1 MHQPATPLNKQDA
14 VTSPDD
20 RIEQHK
26 LVRKLVSIAIV
37 AGAVLITL
45 YVWSTV
51 ERHPR
56 TDDAAARANVVG
68 IVPRARGQIVKLAV
82 QDNQLVK
89 QGDLLFEIDPAD
101 YEQALDKAKS
111 ALAALDQQIEVG
123 RAQDEELKFGVKA
136 AEAGV
141 QRATAQLKQ
150 SGDTLHRLEPLLPK
164 HFATAEQVDEARTK
178 VAVAAQE
185 VAAEEQKLNQARA
198 QLSQLQTLLAQR
210 PGAVAAVKQ
219 AELDLSYCKV
229 TAPFDGRVIN
239 LNISGGAYA
248 SVGVPVFSLLDTT
261 KWYVVANFRERE
273 LRHMAP
279 GSPATVY
286 LVSAPNQRFRGKVQ
300 GIGWAVKPRG
310 RDRSTARRCAVCE
323 TRTELGPGR
332 ATFSRADRSRKSRS
346 RPFPHGRVRG
356 RDHQRSAAEIIRSRR
371 DVPRGANRDRFRLVL
386 AGSDASWRRRAGA
399 KSRTAIIVAGAVLC
413 VIISMTLQ
421 VPELSV
427 SAYMVFFVSKE
438 NKHLTTLTGL
448 LGFIGATIGIGGTLL
463 LYKFTYG
470 HPELRIPG
478 MAIALFLGMWL
489 SRVFVLGPLGFLIG
503 FVVAVSQS
511 VGEAVP
517 SPELLV
523 RGLLWLWVA
532 IVYGAA
538 ANRRAE
544 PSVSAGHAGPA
555 AHSPKPKSLFVSDA
569 FTNPAHVHFALK
581 VTFAGDVLLHLLFG
595 D

>member
-1 MHQPATPLNKQDA
+1 MSEPIALSNHETANRTRA
-14 VTSPDD
+14 VTATQGPNPAAKDAAE
-20 RIEQHK
+20 RQK
-26 LVRKLVSIAIV
+26 LIRKLVALLIV
-37 AGAVLITL
+37 FGAVVLTL
-45 YVWSTV
+45 YVWSV
-51 ERHPR
+51 LERHPR

-111 ALAALDQQIEVG
+111 ALAALDQQIEVA

-198 QLSQLQTLLAQR
+198 QLSQLQTVLAQR

-261 KWYVVANFRERE
+261 KWYVVANFREAE

-286 LVSAPNQRFRGKVQ
+286 LVSAPNQRFHGRVQ
-300 GIGWAVKPRG
+300 GIGWAVKPEGEIDLPPSGVPYVKRELNWVRVAQRFPVRIEVENPDPNLFRMG
-310 RDRSTARRCAVCE
+310 ASAV
-323 TRTELGPGR
+323 
-332 ATFSRADRSRKSRS
+332 
-346 RPFPHGRVRG
+346 
-356 RDHQRSAAEIIRSRR
+356 
-371 DVPRGANRDRFRLVL
+371 
-386 AGSDASWRRRAGA
+386 
-399 KSRTAIIVAGAVLC
+399 AIID
-413 VIISMTLQ
+413 
-421 VPELSV
+421 
-427 SAYMVFFVSKE
+427 
-438 NKHLTTLTGL
+438 
-448 LGFIGATIGIGGTLL
+448 
-463 LYKFTYG
+463 
-470 HPELRIPG
+470 
-478 MAIALFLGMWL
+478 
-489 SRVFVLGPLGFLIG
+489 GP
-503 FVVAVSQS
+503 
-511 VGEAVP
+511 
-517 SPELLV
+517 
-523 RGLLWLWVA
+523 
-532 IVYGAA
+532 
-538 ANRRAE
+538 
-544 PSVSAGHAGPA
+544 PA
-555 AHSPKPKSLFVSDA
+555 R
-569 FTNPAHVHFALK
+569 
-581 VTFAGDVLLHLLFG
+581 
-595 D
+595 

>member
-20 RIEQHK
+20 RAEQRK
-26 LVRKLVSIAIV
+26 FVRKVASIAIV
-37 AGAVLITL
+37 ASAVLITL
-45 YVWSTV
+45 YVWGTI

-101 YEQALDKAKS
+101 YEQALDRTKS

-198 QLSQLQTLLAQR
+198 QLSQLQTVLAQR

-248 SVGVPVFSLLDTT
+248 SIGVPVFSLLDTT
-261 KWYVVANFRERE
+261 KWYVVANFREAE
-273 LRHMAP
+273 VRHMAP
-279 GSPATVY
+279 GSEAIVY
-286 LVSAPNQRFRGKVQ
+286 LSSAPNQRFRGKVQ
-300 GIGWAVKPRG
+300 GIGWAVKPEGEIDLPPAGVPYVKRELNWVRVAQRFPVRIEVENPDPNLFRMG
-310 RDRSTARRCAVCE
+310 ASAV
-323 TRTELGPGR
+323 
-332 ATFSRADRSRKSRS
+332 
-346 RPFPHGRVRG
+346 
-356 RDHQRSAAEIIRSRR
+356 
-371 DVPRGANRDRFRLVL
+371 
-386 AGSDASWRRRAGA
+386 
-399 KSRTAIIVAGAVLC
+399 AIID
-413 VIISMTLQ
+413 
-421 VPELSV
+421 
-427 SAYMVFFVSKE
+427 
-438 NKHLTTLTGL
+438 
-448 LGFIGATIGIGGTLL
+448 
-463 LYKFTYG
+463 
-470 HPELRIPG
+470 
-478 MAIALFLGMWL
+478 
-489 SRVFVLGPLGFLIG
+489 GPT
-503 FVVAVSQS
+503 
-511 VGEAVP
+511 P
-517 SPELLV
+517 D
-523 RGLLWLWVA
+523 
-532 IVYGAA
+532 
-538 ANRRAE
+538 
-544 PSVSAGHAGPA
+544 
-555 AHSPKPKSLFVSDA
+555 K
-569 FTNPAHVHFALK
+569 
-581 VTFAGDVLLHLLFG
+581 
-595 D
+595 